1 MSITYH
7 VNELQ
12 KINIEIKRQ
21 SAELS
26 KLRKRHKELENIIQE
41 FLNEKEQPGV
51 KFGDFAVVL
60 EKKSKFTIKPKK
72 EKEEDSLKI
81 LEECGVEDPKNVLDR
96 LERAKKGDEIEQAK
110 IKVKNVKKK
119 E

>member
-12 KINIEIKRQ
+12 KINTEIKRQ

-26 KLRKRHKELENIIQE
+26 KLRKRHKELEKIIQE

-60 EKKSKFTIKPKK
+60 EKKSKFTTKPKK
-72 EKEEDSLKI
+72 EKEEDSIKI
-81 LEECGVEDPKNVLDR
+81 LEECGVDYPKEVLEK
-96 LERAKKGDEIEQAK
+96 LERAKKGEEIEQEK
-110 IKVKNVKKK
+110 IKLKTFKQK
-119 E
+119 